1 MCKNDNLIKII
12 TAKRKEQKMSL
23 NDVAVIVDHSKTHIW
38 ELENG
43 VTNNPSFRLVL
54 KLSVLFDIDLND
66 FK

>member
-1 MCKNDNLIKII
+1 MSKTDSFIKIVKD
-12 TAKRKEQKMSL
+12 KRKEQNMSL

-43 VTNNPSFRLVL
+43 VTNNPSFKLAL
-54 KLSVLFDIDLND
+54 KLSVLFDINLND